1 MIPIDDETLNQYID
15 GELDQT
21 KLKIVKEQLI
31 NSEIDRKRLEYLQ
44 KVHGNLGQLKIYQ
57 TSTNFTSF
65 VMSKLEKKL
74 KASKKDKIFILSIS
88 SVFMIFC
95 LAIAGYLLFNIISDP
110 SSTGLIVEKT
120 NLYMS
125 ILMQFTE
132 SAKEI
137 FTSQNISIFGSIIS
151 FGFLAVAYFMYEE
164 HKFSKRKIE
173 Q

>member
-1 MIPIDDETLNQYID
+1 MIPIDDEILNQYID
-15 GELDQT
+15 GELDQV
-21 KLKIVKEQLI
+21 KLKNIREQLI
-31 NSEIDRKRLEYLQ
+31 NSEFDRKRLECLQ
-44 KVHGNLGQLKIYQ
+44 KVHGELGQLNIYQ

-65 VMSKLEKKL
+65 VMSKLEKKI
-74 KASKKDKIFILSIS
+74 KASKKDKIFILSVS

-120 NLYMS
+120 DTYIS
-125 ILMQFTE
+125 ILLQYTE
-132 SAKEI
+132 STRGI
-137 FTSQNISIFGSIIS
+137 FTPQNISIFGSIIS
-151 FGFLAVAYFMYEE
+151 FGFLAVAYFIYEE